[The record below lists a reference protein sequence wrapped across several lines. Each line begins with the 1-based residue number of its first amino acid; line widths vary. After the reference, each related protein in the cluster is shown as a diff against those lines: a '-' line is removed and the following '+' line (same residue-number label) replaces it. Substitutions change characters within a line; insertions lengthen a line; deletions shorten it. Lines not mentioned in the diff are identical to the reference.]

1 MADFTPK
8 KFVDLEGLRAFYEKH
23 KKQINNQISTVSNQ
37 ISTVSGELDN
47 HEAAA
52 ETAFTAIQDALN
64 GYVLKVGEGI
74 ATMDDINEII
84 ANANIAYTETALNIA
99 LDELNGEVV

>member
-1 MADFTPK
+1 MADFTSK
-8 KFVDLEGLRAFYEKH
+8 KFVDLEGLRAFYDKH
-23 KKQINNQISTVSNQ
+23 QEQINNQINNVS
-37 ISTVSGELDN
+37 SDLSDHV
-47 HEAAA
+47 AAA

-64 GYVLKVGEGI
+64 GYVLKVGEDI